1 MSAPVAQLV
10 VWVEA
15 VSSPQWPV
23 FKSTRLLHDVHALEF
38 THLGP
43 AFFFFCNFCI
53 SSNGHFSIHTALSA
67 GNAFYSC
74 NINNLIDEPSA
85 RHQNQE
91 NHIMRFLC

>member
-43 AFFFFCNFCI
+43 AFFFFAI
-53 SSNGHFSIHTALSA
+53 SAFPAMGISAFTLHYQQEMHFIVV
-67 GNAFYSC
+67 
-74 NINNLIDEPSA
+74 ILIT
-85 RHQNQE
+85 
-91 NHIMRFLC
+91 